1 MAYCWFMR
9 MNKKSPNKR
18 SVVKGIQK
26 SQKRKEDQYF
36 ECLRHSD
43 KGDKAQSLQTGNGL
57 SSQWGQEQWLARWRG
72 GTEDDEGR
80 LGRAGRVIDLYVST
94 GNQTAKRLPPRP
106 TLFNC
111 QDFIN
116 RLNWALVCQLSPS
129 TDTVR
134 MKINYLLVLVTYLID
149 IWSWVCHIK
158 IGSGA

>member
-57 SSQWGQEQWLARWRG
+57 SSQ
-72 GTEDDEGR
+72 
-80 LGRAGRVIDLYVST
+80 
-94 GNQTAKRLPPRP
+94 
-106 TLFNC
+106 
-111 QDFIN
+111 
-116 RLNWALVCQLSPS
+116 
-129 TDTVR
+129 
-134 MKINYLLVLVTYLID
+134 
-149 IWSWVCHIK
+149 
-158 IGSGA
+158 